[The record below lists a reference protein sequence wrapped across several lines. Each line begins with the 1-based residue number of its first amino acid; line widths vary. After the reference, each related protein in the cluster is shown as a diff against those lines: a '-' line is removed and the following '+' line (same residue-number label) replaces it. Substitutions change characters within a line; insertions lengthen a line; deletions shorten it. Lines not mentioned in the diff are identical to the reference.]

1 MTIATTAALHDHGH
15 GIWLLDAG
23 MYRDEM
29 VAIHLIVH
37 EGRVAVIDTATRH
50 SLPRILGALE
60 QLGLSPQALDWVIL
74 THIHL
79 DHAGGAGALMQQC
92 PNARLAVHP
101 RGARHMANPRKLWDS
116 TVSVYGLETAQRV
129 YGEVVPIASDRIEE
143 TPEGHV
149 LHLGSRRLQVLDTP
163 GHARH
168 HIAVH
173 DPFSQSV
180 FAGDTFGISY
190 REFDRGERQFVF
202 PTTSPVQFDPQAAHH
217 SVDRILACQPQ
228 SVYVTHYSRLTD
240 LVNIAASMHRLI
252 DAHAE
257 LALAVQ
263 STGAAREAELVAG
276 VKRLFLAE
284 TARFGCTLGEE
295 QALALMG
302 LDIQLN
308 GQGLASWLDSR

>member
-1 MTIATTAALHDHGH
+1 MA
-15 GIWLLDAG
+15 WK
-23 MYRDEM
+23 
-29 VAIHLIVH
+29 
-37 EGRVAVIDTATRH
+37 
-50 SLPRILGALE
+50 
-60 QLGLSPQALDWVIL
+60 PQ
-74 THIHL
+74 
-79 DHAGGAGALMQQC
+79 G
-92 PNARLAVHP
+92 
-101 RGARHMANPRKLWDS
+101 
-116 TVSVYGLETAQRV
+116 Y
-129 YGEVVPIASDRIEE
+129 
-143 TPEGHV
+143 V
-149 LHLGSRRLQVLDTP
+149 LQLGSRRLQVLDTP

>member
-1 MTIATTAALHDHGH
+1 MTRATTAALHDHGH

-149 LHLGSRRLQVLDTP
+149 LQLGSRRLQVLDTP

-284 TARFGCTLGEE
+284 TARFGYTLGEE

>member
-1 MTIATTAALHDHGH
+1 MTRATTAALHDHGH

-149 LHLGSRRLQVLDTP
+149 LQLGSRRLQVLDTP

-252 DAHAE
+252 DAQAE